1 MTSCAWLWIYAGLAL
16 TLLELA
22 APGFVLCFFGL
33 AAASVGALRAIFGE
47 SFDATWQFA
56 AFSVLSV
63 LYIVLLRRMLK
74 RVFVGDKSGAAQGFG
89 SEYVGRK
96 GKVTEAVNSPQN
108 GRVMIGDAEW
118 TAAAD
123 VPIAAGVDVEVVAQD
138 NLTLKVRPLLALLL
152 VAFAFVAG
160 AEKMPY
166 DRYTN
171 IVERQ
176 MFGPLPDD
184 FDPTKMPGEVSK
196 SSSSSRKKT
205 DAELTKAEQQL
216 KSAISFS
223 MINMT
228 PEGDVKVGFTDNSDK
243 KTPLHYYMKVGEER
257 NGWLVKEADP
267 ETATMTIAK
276 GEIEVTL
283 TIGGDSAKD
292 AGATSKAGA
301 KKPGALNANAAPGG
315 IRQSSLLR
323 GNTLR
328 ARRTMKRE
336 ARERTEAELA
346 AAKQRNE
353 ELEKARAEEEA
364 QRAAEKA
371 EADAKREEDNQ
382 RLQKMRNEL
391 DAVRQEMKEAQK
403 AKDAEE
409 ASEGGESENE
419 G

>member
-1 MTSCAWLWIYAGLAL
+1 MTSCAWLWVYAGLAL
-16 TLLELA
+16 TLLELV

-33 AAASVGALRAIFGE
+33 AAASVGALRGLVGE

-56 AFSVLSV
+56 AFSVLSI

-74 RVFVGDKSGAAQGFG
+74 RVFMGEKSGAAQSLK

-96 GKVTEAVNSPQN
+96 GRVTEAVNPPQT

-118 TAAAD
+118 TAASDA
-123 VPIAAGVDVEVVAQD
+123 PIAAGVDVKVVAQD
-138 NLTLKVRPLLALLL
+138 NLTMTVKPLLALLL
-152 VAFAFVAG
+152 AACAFAAD

-184 FDPTKMPGEVSK
+184 FDPTKMPSEASR

-301 KKPGALNANAAPGG
+301 KKPGAPNGLKLGGLNASLRSRREQRKDQERAQ
-315 IRQSSLLR
+315 IRKELTDEMR
-323 GNTLR
+323 
-328 ARRTMKRE
+328 K
-336 ARERTEAELA
+336 ERELA
-346 AAKQRNE
+346 R
-353 ELEKARAEEEA
+353 LEEEA
-364 QRAAEKA
+364 RDAREKEERDARRA
-371 EADAKREEDNQ
+371 EDKQN
-382 RLQKMRNEL
+382 LQNMRNEL
-391 DAVRQEMKEAQK
+391 EAMRRQMKEDQA
-403 AKDAEE
+403 AKEAEA
-409 ASEGGESENE
+409 ASEGAESEGE
-419 G
+419 VQE